1 MSEQNY
7 EFGPFVFDSK
17 RMILLKNDAVV
28 AIGQRAAALL
38 KRLLAAAG
46 QAVSKSELMDV
57 AWEAQFVEESNLTVQ
72 IASLRK
78 CLGQN
83 SNGQEW
89 IATMQRVG
97 YQFVFP
103 QLKNRNSTFSGVPGR
118 PLPSIEKPSIV
129 VLPFSNMS
137 SDPQFNFFA
146 DATTEDIITAL
157 SRVREFFVIS
167 RTTSFSYK
175 HRAVQARD
183 VAQELGVRYLLE
195 GSVRVSGS
203 QLRVTA
209 QLIDG
214 QTGGHIWA
222 ERFESVITDIFSVQ
236 DEIAH
241 SIALAMQ
248 VKLSYGD
255 LARLWEGQTQNL
267 RAWEKM
273 AQGRE
278 YFLCFDEVN
287 VRHAQAALKDAVK
300 IDPGYTG
307 AMVQLGLCYWWQA
320 RYDTAVDKETSLRL
334 CEEQAQLA
342 LVVDPN
348 LGSAYMLLGGN
359 AFLRDQY
366 DEAIRLCEKSVE
378 LAPSDSWAMAFLGLV
393 CTYGGKTQ
401 RAVEVL
407 KTALRLS
414 PRPLGWYIESYALAY
429 LWSNDY
435 VTAQAS
441 FEEQLQMYPDDVNAL
456 MHVATV
462 YGFQNR
468 HDDAKRV
475 VSLIRA
481 KYPFYCL
488 SDVRRTERYKEK
500 EKIDRII
507 AALLRAGLPE

>member
-1 MSEQNY
+1 MTEQNY
-7 EFGPFVFDSK
+7 EFGPFVFDGK
-17 RMILLKNDAVV
+17 RMILMKNDAVV
-28 AIGQRAAALL
+28 AIGQRGAALL

-46 QAVSKSELMDV
+46 QAVSKSELMDA
-57 AWEAQFVEESNLTVQ
+57 AWDAEFVEESNLTVQ
-72 IASLRK
+72 IATLRK
-78 CLGQN
+78 CLGRN

-89 IATMQRVG
+89 IATVQRVG

-103 QLKNRNSTFSGVPGR
+103 QQMNRNSIFSGVPDR

-167 RTTSFSYK
+167 RTTSFAYK
-175 HRAVQARD
+175 QHAVPAKE

-214 QTGGHIWA
+214 LTGGHIWA
-222 ERFESVITDIFSVQ
+222 ERFESDVADIFSVQ
-236 DEIAH
+236 DEIAR

-255 LARLWEGQTQNL
+255 LARLWEGQTRNL

-278 YFLCFDEVN
+278 YFLCFDEIN
-287 VRHAQAALKDAVK
+287 VRHAQAALKEALLLDS
-300 IDPGYTG
+300 GYTG

-320 RYDTAVDKETSLRL
+320 RYDTSVNKETSLQL
-334 CEEQAQLA
+334 CEEQAQMA
-342 LVVDPN
+342 LGVNRN
-348 LGSAYMLLGGN
+348 LGGAYMLLGGN
-359 AFLRDQY
+359 AFLRDQH

-378 LAPSDSWAMAFLGLV
+378 LAPSDSWATAFLGLV

-414 PRPLGWYIESYALAY
+414 PRPMGWYIESYALAH
-429 LWSNDY
+429 LWINDY
-435 VTAQAS
+435 VTAQAC
-441 FEEQLQMYPDDVNAL
+441 FEEQLRMYPDDVNAL

-462 YGFQNR
+462 YGFQSR
-468 HDDAKRV
+468 QDDAKRI
-475 VSLIRA
+475 VSEIRA
-481 KYPFYCL
+481 KHPSYRI
-488 SDVRRTERYKEK
+488 SDVRHTERYKEV
-500 EKIDRII
+500 EKIDRVVGV
-507 AALLRAGLPE
+507 LLKAGLPK